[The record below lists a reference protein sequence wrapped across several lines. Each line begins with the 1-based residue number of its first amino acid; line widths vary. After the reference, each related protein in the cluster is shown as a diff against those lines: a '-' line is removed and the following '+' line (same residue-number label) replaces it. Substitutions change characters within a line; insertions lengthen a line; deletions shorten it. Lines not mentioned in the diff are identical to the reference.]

1 MITLQN
7 APKVVDGLS
16 MRVPDPCLIFLLTQ
30 VMSAHR
36 HVKRLR
42 LFRSDVPEQPSSDK
56 ENESR
61 TSVDDY

>member
-1 MITLQN
+1 
-7 APKVVDGLS
+7 